1 MKFGHIRKSTSY
13 KLLSRYLKNQNL
25 KFIMLSFTVVLGIII
40 QIINPQIV
48 RTFIDAAITPSP
60 KSRLL
65 SMALAFF
72 CLAFL
77 QQFLAVGSTYLAQK
91 IGWQATNTLK
101 EDLVAHALKLDMGYF
116 KTMRQGEIIEI
127 IEGDVNVL
135 FNFFSRMVIVLVSNI
150 LLIFGVLAMYYREDY
165 RIGIGQTLFV
175 LMAFYLTG
183 KIKDFSVG
191 YWKSNRQKM
200 GEVFGFMGEV
210 IQNTEDLNANG
221 AKTYA
226 LKNSQKLLMD
236 WMPIRIRA
244 GIAGW
249 SFYMLS
255 LFLQMT
261 SFGISLLLGTWL
273 WQQGMVSVGT
283 IYMFYAYTNYLNRP
297 IDAIQRQLQDIQNVS
312 ASMGR
317 IKELLERE
325 SNIKEAELP
334 RPLNSPVR
342 IDLESVCFE
351 YEAGETVL
359 EDLSLSLK
367 PGQCLGVIGRTGSGK
382 TTLAR
387 LLIRLYDVQ
396 KGEIYLNDISIKSF
410 SLKSL
415 RKKIAYVT
423 QDVQLF
429 SGTIRDNLTF
439 FNKDISDQMLT
450 EAITAMGMEDWFSK
464 YKDGFDTLI
473 GTGGVGLSAGESQL
487 LTFVRLF
494 LTNPD
499 VIILDEVSSRLDPE
513 TERQLQKT
521 IERLLRNRI
530 GIIIAHKLWTLEQ
543 VEDILVLEKGKVLEY
558 GKRAM
563 LLNDENSRLSQ
574 LMAIGAEEV
583 LA

>member
-1 MKFGHIRKSTSY
+1 
-13 KLLSRYLKNQNL
+13 
-25 KFIMLSFTVVLGIII
+25 
-40 QIINPQIV
+40 
-48 RTFIDAAITPSP
+48 
-60 KSRLL
+60 
-65 SMALAFF
+65 
-72 CLAFL
+72 
-77 QQFLAVGSTYLAQK
+77 
-91 IGWQATNTLK
+91 
-101 EDLVAHALKLDMGYF
+101 
-116 KTMRQGEIIEI
+116 
-127 IEGDVNVL
+127 
-135 FNFFSRMVIVLVSNI
+135 
-150 LLIFGVLAMYYREDY
+150 
-165 RIGIGQTLFV
+165 
-175 LMAFYLTG
+175 
-183 KIKDFSVG
+183 
-191 YWKSNRQKM
+191 
-200 GEVFGFMGEV
+200 
-210 IQNTEDLNANG
+210 
-221 AKTYA
+221 
-226 LKNSQKLLMD
+226 
-236 WMPIRIRA
+236 
-244 GIAGW
+244 
-249 SFYMLS
+249 
-255 LFLQMT
+255 
-261 SFGISLLLGTWL
+261 
-273 WQQGMVSVGT
+273 
-283 IYMFYAYTNYLNRP
+283 
-297 IDAIQRQLQDIQNVS
+297 
-312 ASMGR
+312 MGR

-325 SNIKEAELP
+325 SNIKEVELP

-450 EAITAMGMEDWFSK
+450 EAITAMGMDEWFSK
-464 YKDGFDTLI
+464 YTDGLDTRI